1 MPLEPS
7 SISGRE
13 LAWTGD
19 LRGSTTLREWPA
31 LGGTVTCSPAV
42 VFCNL
47 PTQGGACCRSLEIA
61 ADLNTLAKASELLS
75 PMIELKATRQAT
87 VYYKYL
93 SKLSDGCEGDLD
105 DSERE
110 TAALRCAREACI

>member
-1 MPLEPS
+1 M
-7 SISGRE
+7 
-13 LAWTGD
+13 
-19 LRGSTTLREWPA
+19 REWPA
-31 LGGTVTCSPAV
+31 SGCHARLQS
-42 VFCNL
+42 CNPFYTL
-47 PTQGGACCRSLEIA
+47 RIQEGICCRSLEIA

-93 SKLSDGCEGDLD
+93 SKLSDRCEGDLD

-110 TAALRCAREACI
+110 TAALRCARAACTRCAGCQHCGYQHCQT

>member
-1 MPLEPS
+1 MPCSVTVLHS
-7 SISGRE
+7 F
-13 LAWTGD
+13 
-19 LRGSTTLREWPA
+19 A
-31 LGGTVTCSPAV
+31 L
-42 VFCNL
+42 CNL
-47 PTQGGACCRSLEIA
+47 PTQEGACCRSLEIA

-93 SKLSDGCEGDLD
+93 SKLSDRCEGDLD

-110 TAALRCAREACI
+110 TAALRCARAACI